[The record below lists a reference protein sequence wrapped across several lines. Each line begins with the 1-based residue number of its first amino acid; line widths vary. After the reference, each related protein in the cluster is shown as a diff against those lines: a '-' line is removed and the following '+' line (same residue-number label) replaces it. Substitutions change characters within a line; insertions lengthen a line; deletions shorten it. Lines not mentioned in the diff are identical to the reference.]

1 MKIFNQYIMKK
12 NIIAAIKY
20 VLIIMATCALVFF
33 TSCTGCSK
41 SGRDYLSTATET
53 VVIIDRVYLPVGYS
67 DGDPIYRY
75 KVKRIE
81 KGVVDFIDLDYLFDV
96 NDTILYQFWNVY

>member
-1 MKIFNQYIMKK
+1 MKR

-41 SGRDYLSTATET
+41 SGRDILPLATSVEK
-53 VVIIDRVYLPVGYS
+53 VVIINRVYTPIDYS
-67 DGDPIYRY
+67 GGDPIYRY

-81 KGVVDFIDLDYLFDV
+81 KGIVDFIELDYLFDV
-96 NDTILYQFWNVY
+96 NDTILYQFWNTY

>member
-1 MKIFNQYIMKK
+1 MKR

-41 SGRDYLSTATET
+41 SGRDILPPAVNVEK
-53 VVIIDRVYLPVGYS
+53 VVIIDRVYTPISYS
-67 DGDPIYRY
+67 GGDPIYRY

-96 NDTILYQFWNVY
+96 NDTILYQFWNEH